1 MKILYSDKFKHD
13 LKSILDF
20 IAEDSKENAKQ
31 FAKDLKTTINQIP
44 PFLYKY
50 RKSIYFDDNSIRDCI
65 YKGYTIP
72 YKIGEESIILLGI
85 TKYRDTF

>member
-31 FAKDLKTTINQIP
+31 FAKNLKTTINQIP

-50 RKSIYFDDNSIRDCI
+50 R
-65 YKGYTIP
+65 
-72 YKIGEESIILLGI
+72 
-85 TKYRDTF
+85 DTF